1 MHTALARDLLM
12 ALDPVELAMA
22 TGVTPDPW
30 QTHLLRS
37 TEPRVLLNC
46 CRQAG
51 KSTMAATIA
60 VHAAV
65 FQPESLVLLLS
76 PSLRQSQEL
85 FKKALKIYQMVDAS
99 APSTTESALRLE
111 LANGSRIVS
120 LPGKEETVRG
130 FSGVKLLIV
139 DEASL
144 VSSSL
149 YLLIRPM
156 LAVSGGRLLALKY
169 VQCYDVKLREVAPRV
184 RVLGYN
190 LLVSRPI
197 DVARL
202 PSSLTRERLI
212 EVGRSLGIDVPSKAK
227 KERQIAAIPDQDPG
241 RVAVDAIEQFS
252 AFTFAAGPAA
262 AGACLQRGNRHPS
275 GADEPAHQVSG
286 RRVRRPGC
294 SANFTERKLSFARW
308 LSRQGLALR

>member
-1 MHTALARDLLM
+1 MHTALAKDLLM

-37 TEPRVLLNC
+37 TDPRVLLNC

-65 FQPESLVLLLS
+65 FQPDSLVLLLS

-139 DEASL
+139 DEASR

-149 YLLIRPM
+149 YLSIRPM
-156 LAVSGGRLLALKY
+156 LAVSGGRLLALSTPFGTRGWWH
-169 VQCYDVKLREVAPRV
+169 DAWFSDEGWLRYEVAASLCPRIPKEFLEEE
-184 RVLGYN
+184 RRAMGEWWFAQEYECKFLEGETQPF
-190 LLVSRPI
+190 RREDI
-197 DVARL
+197 DKAFQ
-202 PSSLTRERLI
+202 E
-212 EVGRSLGIDVPSKAK
+212 DV
-227 KERQIAAIPDQDPG
+227 ETWD
-241 RVAVDAIEQFS
+241 
-252 AFTFAAGPAA
+252 
-262 AGACLQRGNRHPS
+262 L
-275 GADEPAHQVSG
+275 
-286 RRVRRPGC
+286 
-294 SANFTERKLSFARW
+294 
-308 LSRQGLALR
+308 